1 MGDDDRVVLR
11 SPWSAEVLSNAPV
24 AAVLIGVTLWW
35 GEMVSLVTVVAAL
48 ALVTVLFHYLSRV
61 VLTSQGVELKQLSS
75 THVPW
80 SQVEAVFVE
89 GHRFTEFRVK
99 LLMPDVSA
107 RSLPAPRAVFG
118 SGRRQV
124 DEARDLVE
132 QWWQRHTG
140 SGGRPCCIH
149 RFPRRSRE
157 ASAGMTDERVV
168 LAEVWSPPPA

>member
-11 SPWSAEVLSNAPV
+11 SPWRAGVLNITPV
-24 AAVLIGVTLWW
+24 AAVVIAVNAW
-35 GEMVSLVTVVAAL
+35 GGAMTMASLGTVAVVFAVVTVF
-48 ALVTVLFHYLSRV
+48 FHYLSRV
-61 VLTSQGVELKQLSS
+61 VLTSHGLELRQLSS
-75 THVPW
+75 TVVPW

-89 GHRFTEFRVK
+89 GSRFTEYRLK

-132 QWWQRHTG
+132 QWWLRH
-140 SGGRPCCIH
+140 GGRVVDATAP
-149 RFPRRSRE
+149 
-157 ASAGMTDERVV
+157 ASVPSDDPGK
-168 LAEVWSPPPA
+168 PPPA